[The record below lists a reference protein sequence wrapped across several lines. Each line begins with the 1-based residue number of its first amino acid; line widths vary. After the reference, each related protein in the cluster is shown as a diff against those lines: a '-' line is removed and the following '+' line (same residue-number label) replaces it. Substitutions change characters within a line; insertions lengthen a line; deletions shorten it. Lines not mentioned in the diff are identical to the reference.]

1 MCSKKPSV
9 AKSEKQWYT
18 QKYDKERILRKLK
31 DDFIRSETMRSEE
44 QSLQLLSAMWNE
56 GVALGV
62 LPPSDP
68 WEGLD
73 VDIRIAG
80 ILNSCLTKSLPD

>member
-1 MCSKKPSV
+1 MIKNAS
-9 AKSEKQWYT
+9 
-18 QKYDKERILRKLK
+18 ILRKLE

-44 QSLQLLSAMWNE
+44 QSLQFLSAMWNE

>member
-1 MCSKKPSV
+1 MIKNAS
-9 AKSEKQWYT
+9 
-18 QKYDKERILRKLK
+18 ILRKLE
-31 DDFIRSETMRSEE
+31 DDFIRSETMRPEE
-44 QSLQLLSAMWNE
+44 QSLQFLSAMWNE

>member
-1 MCSKKPSV
+1 MNRNMIKNAS
-9 AKSEKQWYT
+9 
-18 QKYDKERILRKLK
+18 ILRKFE
-31 DDFIRSETMRSEE
+31 DDLFRSETMRSAE
-44 QSLQLLSAMWNE
+44 QSLQLFTGMWNE

-68 WEGLD
+68 WEGID

>member
-1 MCSKKPSV
+1 MIKNAS
-9 AKSEKQWYT
+9 
-18 QKYDKERILRKLK
+18 ILVKFE
-31 DDFIRSETMRSEE
+31 DDLIRNQTMRSAE
-44 QSLQLLSAMWNE
+44 QSLQLLTAMWNE

-68 WEGLD
+68 WEGIH

-80 ILNSCLTKSLPD
+80 ILNSCSKKSLPD